1 MKALDGYKK
10 LVEKFTDVDSMIIY
24 IDEAHPTDEWFLDI
38 PGKTI
43 NILKIRK
50 LSLLLLNSG
59 LLNVTQPTNMDEKIS
74 CADHLNSVIQ
84 NKMKFKQNIFV
95 DRMDGKL
102 CKLFDAHPEKLA
114 VVKHGK
120 IQFLGGKGPYKVVIL
135 KF

>member
-1 MKALDGYKK
+1 MKALDSYKK

-38 PGKTI
+38 PG
-43 NILKIRK
+43 
-50 LSLLLLNSG
+50 
-59 LLNVTQPTNMDEKIS
+59 LLNVTQPTNMDEKIA
-74 CADHLNSVIQ
+74 CANHLNSVIQ
-84 NKMKFKQNIFV
+84 NKMNFREKIFV

-120 IQFLGGKGPYKVVIL
+120 IQFLGGKGPYKYSL
-135 KF
+135 EQLESFLSKTE